1 MSIRNEL
8 LTFYIDD
15 HKFSLAKS
23 LINNYP
29 ESHLLKIINGTI
41 KDKYVMVDKNDVY
54 VNKDPEVFIYIIDV
68 LRGYDFVIDNIK
80 DHRLKCKLD
89 NDLKYFGL
97 YHTITKPTTESIIE
111 SKKDVMNI
119 NNLEN
124 MLNNINEE
132 YQEEPPLIKTLL
144 NIAKKN
150 IPKVEQKIEQNV
162 NNAKTEMLSELATGI
177 NTNLLNSN
185 DQNKINEF
193 ITSVDNQLYGGNSMG
208 IIQALSNDENIK
220 NMLNM
225 YNNKVDDDSD
235 VGSLGF
241 NDSDCEIA
249 EITETVENKFTSEL
263 ITDISN
269 QTIVDVEP
277 EIESLESILQIT
289 PKNPNK
295 ISHFNQISNEIKQ
308 LNNNYDK
315 IKTRYVQIN

>member
-1 MSIRNEL
+1 MSFRNEL

-41 KDKYVMVDKNDVY
+41 KDKYIMVDKNDVY
-54 VNKDPEVFIYIIDV
+54 VNKDPEVFTYIIDI
-68 LRGYDFVIDNIK
+68 LRGYDFVIDDIK
-80 DHRLKCKLD
+80 DNRLKCKLD

-97 YHTITKPTTESIIE
+97 HQTTTEPIIE
-111 SKKDVMNI
+111 PILEPKKDVMEI
-119 NNLEN
+119 NNIEN

-132 YQEEPPLIKTLL
+132 YQEDPPLIKTLF
-144 NIAKKN
+144 N
-150 IPKVEQKIEQNV
+150 IPKKNTPKREQHV
-162 NNAKTEMLSELATGI
+162 NNTNTEMLSELATGI

-193 ITSVDNQLYGGNSMG
+193 IKSVDNQLYGGNSIG

-220 NMLNM
+220 NMLNE
-225 YNNKVDDDSD
+225 YNNKTNDDESD
-235 VGSLGF
+235 VGSLEF
-241 NDSDCEIA
+241 NDSDCET
-249 EITETVENKFTSEL
+249 TETVENKFTNEL

-269 QTIVDVEP
+269 QTFIDVEP
-277 EIESLESILQIT
+277 EIESLESILQVT
-289 PKNPNK
+289 PKNPNR
-295 ISHFNQISNEIKQ
+295 ISPFNQISNEIKQ

>member
-41 KDKYVMVDKNDVY
+41 KDKYIMVDKNDIY
-54 VNKDPEVFIYIIDV
+54 VNKDPDVFTYIIDI

-80 DHRLKCKLD
+80 DNRLKCKLD

-97 YHTITKPTTESIIE
+97 QQPTPEPITEPITE
-111 SKKDVMNI
+111 SKKDVMSI
-119 NNLEN
+119 NDIEN

-132 YQEEPPLIKTLL
+132 YQEDPPLIKTLL
-144 NIAKKN
+144 NIAKN
-150 IPKVEQKIEQNV
+150 NTPKVEQKKVEQNV
-162 NNAKTEMLSELATGI
+162 NNTNTKMLSELATGI

-193 ITSVDNQLYGGNSMG
+193 IKSVDDQLHGGNSMG

-220 NMLNM
+220 NMLNA
-225 YNNKVDDDSD
+225 YNNKANDDESD
-235 VGSLGF
+235 VGSLEF
-241 NDSDCEIA
+241 NDSDCET
-249 EITETVENKFTSEL
+249 TEAVENKFTSEF

-269 QTIVDVEP
+269 QTFADTEP
-277 EIESLESILQIT
+277 EIESLESILQVT
-289 PKNPNK
+289 PKNLNR
-295 ISHFNQISNEIKQ
+295 ISPFNQISN
-308 LNNNYDK
+308 N
-315 IKTRYVQIN
+315 